1 MDRKRDDGDALL
13 VCLCV
18 DGIYEKAE
26 AKKQER
32 ESIVRFG
39 SVSLNRLPL
48 TLLGL
53 CPKHA
58 QLNDLCDNYSA
69 VRLM

>member
-1 MDRKRDDGDALL
+1 MVMLCL
-13 VCLCV
+13 IVCLCV

-39 SVSLNRLPL
+39 SVVSRKPHLITSNTTGAMSEAR
-48 TLLGL
+48 TVER
-53 CPKHA
+53 
-58 QLNDLCDNYSA
+58 S
-69 VRLM
+69 M